1 MAKSKIVF
9 FCRNCGAEAP
19 KWLGKCPACG
29 EWNTYVE
36 EVVQTKNPAGQRHDA
51 EKTSR
56 PVTLSEISSSE
67 EVRMDTG
74 IGELNRVLGGGLVY
88 GSVVLLG
95 GEPGIGKSTLALQM
109 ALSLPREKVL
119 YVSGEESNRQI
130 KIRAERIG
138 QTSEN
143 CLFLSETS
151 LDSLFRHIDQIKP
164 TLVIVDSVQT
174 LQDESIES
182 SPGSISQVRE
192 CAVKLLRFAKESS
205 TPVILIGHITKDG
218 TLAGPKVLEHIVDT
232 VLLFEGD
239 HHYLYRI
246 LRSTKNRFGTTAE
259 LGIFEMQQSGLREVI
274 NPSEILINRNNEGLS
289 GVAIG
294 ATIDGVR
301 PFLIEVQA
309 LVSTAAYGMPQRIA
323 TGYDGRR
330 LNMLLAVLEKR
341 AGFKLAT
348 RDVFLN
354 IAGGIRISDPGLD
367 LAVIIAVLSSN
378 FDRPV
383 KKNICMSAEVGLSG
397 EIRPVNRIEQRIR
410 EAEKL
415 GFKTILISS
424 GYENKLPEVKKGIAV
439 IPVARVE
446 EALKY
451 LFNTAGGKKFEDLSV

>member
-1 MAKSKIVF
+1 MAKSKTVF

-19 KWLGKCPACG
+19 KWLGKCPDCG
-29 EWNTYVE
+29 EWNTFVE
-36 EVVQTKNPAGQRHDA
+36 EVVRTKAPAEHHRDS
-51 EKTSR
+51 EKNTR
-56 PVTLSEISSSE
+56 PVKLSEISSSE
-67 EVRMDTG
+67 EVRLDTG

-109 ALSLPREKVL
+109 ALKLPKEKVL

-138 QTSEN
+138 LSNEN

-151 LDSLFRHIDQIKP
+151 LDVLFNQIGQINP
-164 TLVIVDSVQT
+164 SLVIIDSVQT

-259 LGIFEMQQSGLREVI
+259 LGIFEMQQSGLREVL
-274 NPSEILINRNNEGLS
+274 NPSEILINKNNDGLS

-323 TGYDGRR
+323 TGYDVRR

-415 GFKTILISS
+415 GFRTILISS
-424 GYENKLPEVKKGIAV
+424 GYENKLAEIKKSISV
-439 IPVARVE
+439 IQVAKVE
-446 EALKY
+446 EALKV
-451 LFNTAGGKKFEDLSV
+451 LFNTAQ

>member
-1 MAKSKIVF
+1 MAKSKVVY

-29 EWNTYVE
+29 QWNTYVE
-36 EVVQTKNPAGQRHDA
+36 EVVRAKSPAEHRRDP
-51 EKTSR
+51 EKSAR
-56 PVTLSEISSSE
+56 PVSLSEISSAE
-67 EVRMDTG
+67 EVRLDTG
-74 IGELNRVLGGGLVY
+74 IGEFNRVLGGGLVY

-109 ALSLPREKVL
+109 ALNLPDQKIL

-138 QTSEN
+138 LSN
-143 CLFLSETS
+143 DSCLFLSETS
-151 LDSLFRHIDQIKP
+151 LDAIFGQIDRIRP
-164 TLVIVDSVQT
+164 SLVIIDSVQT
-174 LQDESIES
+174 LQDESIDS

-192 CAVKLLRFAKESS
+192 CAVKMLRFAKESS

-246 LRSTKNRFGTTAE
+246 LRSSKNRFGTTAE
-259 LGIFEMQQSGLREVI
+259 LGIFEMRQSGLREVI

-323 TGYDGRR
+323 TGYDVRR

-367 LAVIIAVLSSN
+367 LAIIIAVLSSS

-415 GFKTILISS
+415 GFQTILISS
-424 GYENKLPEVKKGIAV
+424 GYGNKLPETIKDISV
-439 IPVARVE
+439 IPVAKVE

-451 LFNTAGGKKFEDLSV
+451 LFNAGNK

>member
-1 MAKSKIVF
+1 MGKSKIVY

-29 EWNTYVE
+29 QWNTYTE
-36 EVVQTKNPAGQRHDA
+36 EVIHAGSPA
-51 EKTSR
+51 EKHSQR
-56 PVTLSEISSSE
+56 DKDSKPLRLSEISSAE
-67 EVRMDTG
+67 EVRLDTG
-74 IGELNRVLGGGLVY
+74 IGEFNRVLGGGLVQ

-109 ALSLPREKVL
+109 ALNLDHVNVL

-130 KIRAERIG
+130 KIRAERLG
-138 QTSEN
+138 LSSEH
-143 CLFLSETS
+143 CYFLSETS
-151 LDSLFRHIDQIKP
+151 LDAVFNQMTSLKP
-164 TLVIVDSVQT
+164 GLVIIDSVQT
-174 LQDESIES
+174 LQDESIDT

-192 CAVKLLRFAKESS
+192 CAVKLLRFAKETS
-205 TPVILIGHITKDG
+205 TPVILIGHITKEG

-246 LRSTKNRFGTTAE
+246 LRSAKNRFGTTAE
-259 LGIFEMQQSGLREVI
+259 LGIFEMMQSGLREVT
-274 NPSEILINRNNEGLS
+274 NPSEILINKNNDGLS

-323 TGYDGRR
+323 TGYDVRR

-354 IAGGIRISDPGLD
+354 IAGGIRITDPGLD
-367 LAVIIAVLSSN
+367 LAVMVAVLSSS

-383 KKNICMSAEVGLSG
+383 NKNICMSAEVGLSG
-397 EIRPVNRIEQRIR
+397 EIRTVSRIEQRIR
-410 EAEKL
+410 EAAKL

-424 GYENKLPEVKKGIAV
+424 GYENKTVAAEKNIKV
-439 IPVARVE
+439 IPVTKVE
-446 EALKY
+446 DALKY
-451 LFNTAGGKKFEDLSV
+451 LFSTHS

>member
-1 MAKSKIVF
+1 MAKSKTVY

-29 EWNTYVE
+29 EWNSYIE
-36 EVVQTKNPAGQRHDA
+36 EVIHSKPAS
-51 EKTSR
+51 EKHIRTGTPAK
-56 PVTLSEISSSE
+56 PVKLSEISAGDE
-67 EVRMDTG
+67 IRLDTC
-74 IGELNRVLGGGLVY
+74 IAEFNRVLGGGLVQ

-109 ALSLPREKVL
+109 ALSLTREKVL
-119 YVSGEESNRQI
+119 YVSGEESTRQI
-130 KIRAERIG
+130 KIRAERVG
-138 QTSEN
+138 LSNDN
-143 CLFLSETS
+143 CYFLSETS
-151 LDSLFRHIDQIKP
+151 LDPIFNQIAALNP
-164 TLVIVDSVQT
+164 ALVIIDSVQT
-174 LQDESIES
+174 LVDESLDS

-232 VLLFEGD
+232 VLIFEGD
-239 HHYLYRI
+239 HQYLYRI

-259 LGIFEMQQSGLREVI
+259 LGIFEMQQSGLREVS
-274 NPSEILINRNNEGLS
+274 NPSEILINKNNEGLS

-309 LVSTAAYGMPQRIA
+309 LVSSAAYGTPQRIS
-323 TGYDGRR
+323 TGYDVRR

-341 AGFKLAT
+341 AGFKLAQ

-354 IAGGIRISDPGLD
+354 IAGGIKISDPALD
-367 LAVIIAVLSSN
+367 LAVIVAVLSSS

-383 KKNICMSAEVGLSG
+383 RKNICFSAEVGLSG

-415 GFKTILISS
+415 GFKTMLISS
-424 GYENKLPEVKKGIAV
+424 GYENKLSHSPERINV
-439 IPVARVE
+439 IPVNRVE
-446 EALKY
+446 EALKV
-451 LFNTAGGKKFEDLSV
+451 LFNPVSK

>member
-36 EVVQTKNPAGQRHDA
+36 EVVRTKTPAEHHRDS
-51 EKTSR
+51 EKSAK
-56 PVTLSEISSSE
+56 PVTLSEISSAE

-74 IGELNRVLGGGLVY
+74 IGEFNRVLGGGLVY

-109 ALSLPREKVL
+109 ALNLPHEKVL

-138 QTSEN
+138 LSNEN

-151 LDSLFRHIDQIKP
+151 LDALFGHFDKTHP
-164 TLVIVDSVQT
+164 SLVIIDSVQT
-174 LQDESIES
+174 LQDESIDS

-259 LGIFEMQQSGLREVI
+259 LGIFEMQQSGLREVL

-323 TGYDGRR
+323 TGYDVRR

-367 LAVIIAVLSSN
+367 LAVIIAILSSS

-415 GFKTILISS
+415 GFRTILISS
-424 GYENKLPEVKKGIAV
+424 GYEDKLPEVKKGISV
-439 IPVARVE
+439 IPVAKVE

-451 LFNTAGGKKFEDLSV
+451 LFNTGQ

>member
-1 MAKSKIVF
+1 MAKSKTVF

-19 KWLGKCPACG
+19 KWLGKCPSCG

-36 EVVQTKNPAGQRHDA
+36 EVVRTKAPAEHHRDA
-51 EKTSR
+51 EKNAR
-56 PVTLSEISSSE
+56 PVTLSGISSAE
-67 EVRMDTG
+67 EERLDTG
-74 IGELNRVLGGGLVY
+74 IGEFNRVLGGGLVY

-109 ALSLPREKVL
+109 ALNLPNEKVL

-138 QTSEN
+138 LSNEN
-143 CLFLSETS
+143 SLFLSETS
-151 LDSLFRHIDQIKP
+151 LDAIFSQIGQINP
-164 TLVIVDSVQT
+164 SLVIIDSVQT

-259 LGIFEMQQSGLREVI
+259 PGIFEMQQSGLREVL
-274 NPSEILINRNNEGLS
+274 NPSEILINKNNDGLS

-301 PFLIEVQA
+301 PFLR
-309 LVSTAAYGMPQRIA
+309 G
-323 TGYDGRR
+323 
-330 LNMLLAVLEKR
+330 
-341 AGFKLAT
+341 AGPCKHS
-348 RDVFLN
+348 
-354 IAGGIRISDPGLD
+354 GIRHAPAYCNGL
-367 LAVIIAVLSSN
+367 
-378 FDRPV
+378 
-383 KKNICMSAEVGLSG
+383 
-397 EIRPVNRIEQRIR
+397 
-410 EAEKL
+410 
-415 GFKTILISS
+415 
-424 GYENKLPEVKKGIAV
+424 
-439 IPVARVE
+439 
-446 EALKY
+446 
-451 LFNTAGGKKFEDLSV
+451 

>member
-1 MAKSKIVF
+1 MAKSKTVF

-19 KWLGKCPACG
+19 KWLGKCPDCG

-36 EVVQTKNPAGQRHDA
+36 EVVRTKAPAEHHRDS
-51 EKTSR
+51 EKNAR
-56 PVTLSEISSSE
+56 PVALSEISSSE
-67 EVRMDTG
+67 EERMDTG

-109 ALSLPREKVL
+109 ALKLPNEKVL

-138 QTSEN
+138 LSNEN

-151 LDSLFRHIDQIKP
+151 LDVLFSQIGQIHP
-164 TLVIVDSVQT
+164 SLVIIDSVQT

-274 NPSEILINRNNEGLS
+274 NPSEILINKNNDGLS

-323 TGYDGRR
+323 TGYDVRR

-424 GYENKLPEVKKGIAV
+424 GYENKLAEGKKGMSV
-439 IPVARVE
+439 IQVAKVE

-451 LFNTAGGKKFEDLSV
+451 LFNTAQ